1 MSYGRFR
8 RGKTKKNLEI
18 KDSSLKA
25 LLTNSINDIYYQV
38 ESKIE
43 KEIYSTYVYLDFE
56 EFISYFLIENPNDNI
71 EALAEKIQQL
81 SKLTKGTNENE
92 VVRLIL
98 GAA

>member
-18 KDSSLKA
+18 KDASLKA
-25 LLTNSINDIYYQV
+25 LLTNSINDIYYEF

-43 KEIYSTYVYLDFE
+43 DGIYSAYVYLDFE

-92 VVRLIL
+92 VARLIL